1 VVVLS
6 GDISMKTL
14 RVVFIE
20 LGMCTL
26 LSGSFFSFGDE
37 KSRGP
42 VQAETP
48 QAPIE
53 KVQTP
58 DPRKQSNSGHPVLQ
72 KRNAR
77 YRLRYGD
84 VIELK
89 FPITPEF
96 DQKVTIH
103 PDGYIPLTGL
113 SDIHVEGLTEA
124 ELIES
129 VRAAYSKILKNPA
142 INVNLVEFEQPYFI
156 VGGEVSAPGKFEMRG
171 DMTVTQAVSIA
182 GGFTEAAKHSEVWL
196 FRRVSDEW
204 VSTSLLDIKKMLNS
218 GDLSEDPHLQPGDM
232 VYIPKSLMG
241 KLKPYLPRTDTMMW
255 MGMYASRGS
264 TVRH

>member
-1 VVVLS
+1 
-6 GDISMKTL
+6 MKTL
-14 RVVFIE
+14 KILVIE
-20 LGMCTL
+20 LGMLKL
-26 LSGSFFSFGDE
+26 LFCPILSFGDE
-37 KSRGP
+37 KSKGS

-58 DPRKQSNSGHPVLQ
+58 DPRKQSNSDHPVLQ
-72 KRNAR
+72 RRNAR

-89 FPITPEF
+89 FPFTPEF

-113 SDIHVEGLTEA
+113 SDVHVEGLTEA

-129 VRAAYSKILKNPA
+129 VRTAYSKILKNPN
-142 INVNLVEFEQPYFI
+142 INVNLVEFEQPYFV

-182 GGFTEAAKHSEVWL
+182 GGFTDSAKHSQVWL

-204 VSTSLLDIKKMLNS
+204 VSTSLLDIKKMLKS
-218 GDLSEDPHLQPGDM
+218 GDLSEDPHLHPGDM
-232 VYIPKSLMG
+232 VYVPKSLMG
-241 KLKPYLPRTDTMMW
+241 KLKPYLPRTDALIY
-255 MGMYASRGS
+255 MGIYASRGN
-264 TVRH
+264 TGKR